1 MVLSTVG
8 DIVKSLNIG
17 EYGLY
22 VSMVNWVMIVG
33 GDRGYSLF
41 KEMRYY

>member
-1 MVLSTVG
+1 MALSTVG
-8 DIVKSLNIG
+8 DLVKSMDIG

-22 VSMVNWVMIVG
+22 VSMVSSLVIVAG
-33 GDRGYSLF
+33 ERGYSLF